1 MRATKPAALR
11 ATPRLLSQRQAQ
23 KSSRE
28 PQPLNHQAYIAQ
40 ARRRLQPGRARPIFD
55 YMSPTQSH
63 LLNTSLA
70 GLVPTEVHYPKAF
83 RKLLLD
89 EPDLIPPPT
98 VSESLRTPHFSSS
111 TQNPTTADGPIATLE
126 GRQVGKE
133 EEEEPVPMPVG
144 HHLVYFGP
152 QAKPGELL
160 PDGTEA
166 HTAPGA
172 PFTRRMWAGGRVSFP
187 ARPGGATGL
196 LKIDGKKRGLRLDC
210 TRAVCVEK
218 VAGDPV
224 IKGVQGKEKV
234 FVEISRKYGR
244 IDDRKELATSVRD
257 VEDYPDI
264 DETRTL
270 VFMREL
276 GDETGVPP
284 QKAQTEKGEESA
296 DAGGAVKEMKEE
308 EPPKERDMTRL
319 KRLKDKNWTPTY
331 SFSLT
336 PTKQLLFQFSALT
349 FNAHRIHLDQ
359 RYAQEVEGH
368 RDLLVHGP
376 LSLSLLLMVVRAQA
390 DRLAGS
396 IEFREL
402 NYRNLA
408 PLYVDEEMKVCVRHR
423 VAGLASPEGG
433 REEQDWD
440 VWVEGPDGGFAVKGT
455 ATVVLTKTPS

>member
-11 ATPRLLSQRQAQ
+11 ATPRLLSQRQAK
-23 KSSRE
+23 KSSLE
-28 PQPLNHQAYIAQ
+28 PQPLNHQAYIAE
-40 ARRRLQPGRARPIFD
+40 ARRRLQPDRARPIFD

-70 GLVPTEVHYPKAF
+70 GLVPTKVHYPKAF
-83 RKLLLD
+83 RKLLG
-89 EPDLIPPPT
+89 PD
-98 VSESLRTPHFSSS
+98 
-111 TQNPTTADGPIATLE
+111 NPTGGPIGTQ

-133 EEEEPVPMPVG
+133 EEEEPVPLPVG

-152 QAKPGELL
+152 QTRPGELL

-166 HTAPGA
+166 HTSPGA
-172 PFTRRMWAGGRVSFP
+172 PFTRRMWAGGRVRFP
-187 ARPGGATGL
+187 RGGGATGRL
-196 LKIDGKKRGLRLDC
+196 ETDEKKRGLRLDC

-224 IKGVQGKEKV
+224 IKGVEGREKV
-234 FVEISRKYGR
+234 FVEISRRYGR
-244 IDDRKELATSVRD
+244 IDNQKELATSVD
-257 VEDYPDI
+257 EVEDYPDI

-276 GDETGVPP
+276 GDETGGPP
-284 QKAQTEKGEESA
+284 QKAQVEKEEESA
-296 DAGGAVKEMKEE
+296 DAGGTAKEKKKE

-319 KRLKDKNWTPTY
+319 KRLKDKNWVPTY

-376 LSLSLLLMVVRAQA
+376 LSLSLLLMAVRAQA

-423 VAGLASPEGG
+423 VVGGASHDG
-433 REEQDWD
+433 EEQDWD
-440 VWVEGPDGGFAVKGT
+440 VWVERPDGGFAVKGT
-455 ATVVLTKTPS
+455 ATVVLTKTPLGRLVESEVE